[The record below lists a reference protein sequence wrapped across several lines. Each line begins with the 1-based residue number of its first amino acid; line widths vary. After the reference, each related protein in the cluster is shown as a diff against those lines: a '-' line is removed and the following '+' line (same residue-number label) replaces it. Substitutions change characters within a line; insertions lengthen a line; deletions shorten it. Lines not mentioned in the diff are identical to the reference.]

1 MKIFIPYRLVEPPRL
16 SEEQIAKLIEGRYVE
31 GEFGLEEGDV
41 FSLCRDGKRFEIL
54 CYITMG
60 DGKHRVRRR

>member
-31 GEFGLEEGDV
+31 REFGLEDGDAFPLRGALV
-41 FSLCRDGKRFEIL
+41 VCYRIMDDGMR
-54 CYITMG
+54 
-60 DGKHRVRRR
+60 RVRKCLRR